1 MAFASSVDLNK
12 VISPVGQ
19 YIRSNPVPPIMRQIR
34 PKNIKGIL
42 ILLFSKVE
50 HFHGIFYKFRPGFNF
65 YFIKGLDDDLA
76 AFERDEEMCKSSP
89 SEKIEKKRMFKP
101 IPRAEYTSSR
111 VAFEQPVSS
120 PNNGN
125 EMATLPKVFGM
136 APTVQATV
144 ILKFKIFFK
153 FYGKVGVISWLLFYL
168 I

>member
-1 MAFASSVDLNK
+1 MLCFLFFPVESLKRVAFASSVDLNK

-34 PKNIKGIL
+34 PKNIK
-42 ILLFSKVE
+42 
-50 HFHGIFYKFRPGFNF
+50 R
-65 YFIKGLDDDLA
+65 LDDDLA
-76 AFERDEEMCKSSP
+76 AFERDEEMCKTSP
-89 SEKIEKKRMFKP
+89 AEKEKKRMFKP

-120 PNNGN
+120 PNNGD

-144 ILKFKIFFK
+144 ILMFFDCLLRACQTKIK
-153 FYGKVGVISWLLFYL
+153 ITPILLSNGPKHLYT
-168 I
+168 IY